1 MFLAGATGRLGA
13 RILRALLEADP
24 ALKVRAAARN
34 TARGQTFLDT
44 AVDIGALPADAAR
57 RVSVVEVDLTN
68 PDDIRAALGGAS
80 KVGSAR
86 GLQGMTHGQ
95 LFLHAMWRCAG
106 GAGDRRARERA
117 LQLPAA

>member
-34 TARGQTFLDT
+34 TARGQAFLDT
-44 AVDIGALPADAAR
+44 AVGIGALPADAAR

-68 PDDIRAALGGAS
+68 ADDIRAAIGGAS
-80 KVGSAR
+80 KVGSAHR
-86 GLQGMTHGQ
+86 SQGMTRGQ
-95 LFLHAMWRCAG
+95 LLQFEWRCAG
-106 GAGDRRARERA
+106 GAGDRRAGERA
-117 LQLPAA
+117 LQFPAA